1 MGKRYTFLTVFLL
14 LTILWGEAF
23 AYPPRRGQKEGSHW
37 GFYVAPM
44 LSSERVGLR
53 LDNIKSAYKDSVAI
67 AFGVDGRGKLGLGG
81 RVGLFTRLANGQRI
95 DLAVSVDYFG
105 STFSFFEYSGT
116 SLSIYEYD
124 LTGLE
129 ISPRI
134 VWSAHIPEGFEP
146 YVSIGY
152 AYTSLTLNDVS
163 TGVHGFSI
171 ATGTRVTFAGVYG
184 FWAEL
189 SASPLGTVAFQY
201 PNGKAPF
208 EYAHRLEGGTFC
220 LHAGF
225 DFPVSFAGATK
236 R

>member
-1 MGKRYTFLTVFLL
+1 MGKRYIFLTVFFLL
-14 LTILWGEAF
+14 ILLFGEVF
-23 AYPPRRGQKEGSHW
+23 AYPPRRAQKEGSKW

-44 LSSERVGLR
+44 FSSERVGLR
-53 LDNIKSAYKDSVAI
+53 LDNIKSTYEDSVAI
-67 AFGVDGRGKLGLGG
+67 AFGVNGRGKLGFGG
-81 RVGLFTRLANGQRI
+81 RVGLFTRLANRQRI
-95 DLAVSVDYFG
+95 DFAVSVDYFG
-105 STFSFFEYSGT
+105 STFSFFEYSGN

-129 ISPRI
+129 LSPR
-134 VWSAHIPEGFEP
+134 VTWSAHIPEGFEP

-163 TGVHGFSI
+163 TGVHGFSV
-171 ATGTRVTFAGVYG
+171 AAGTRVTFAGIYG

-201 PNGKAPF
+201 SQPEPF
-208 EYAHRLEGGTFC
+208 EYAHRLEVGTFSF
-220 LHAGF
+220 HVGF
-225 DFPVSFAGATK
+225 DFPVSFAGATE